1 MAPLITEEPL
11 DIITP
16 NSLRSC
22 TDVICAVLL
31 FIFIGGFIGLL
42 IYGIVS
48 GSASSVISVYN
59 SDGVRCST
67 DPTYKCNLYNDKD
80 GFLPDT
86 SSLAKAVCVTECP
99 STANVPTPCLADTV
113 NCQGGTFTP
122 TYTAFPLDYYCI
134 PSEVGT
140 DINLESIFNLSAFE
154 NWIYDLQEGWI
165 VLVAA
170 AGAGILL
177 SLLFFVFVRC
187 CAGPIIWLAIFICN
201 AGLITIGVFF
211 ILQAKGVTVPD
222 FVHNQLSTLSYDTLI
237 IVGSC
242 LIGGAVL
249 LSILAIC
256 LKSRISMG
264 VKAVELGSIF
274 LL

>member
-1 MAPLITEEPL
+1 M
-11 DIITP
+11 
-16 NSLRSC
+16 
-22 TDVICAVLL
+22 
-31 FIFIGGFIGLL
+31 FIFIGGFVGLL
-42 IYGIVS
+42 VYGAVK
-48 GSASSVISVYN
+48 GSASSVIAVHN

-67 DPTYKCNLYNDKD
+67 DPTYKCISTITQD
-80 GFLPDT
+80 GYLPDK
-86 SSLAKAVCVTECP
+86 SFLGKAVCVAECP
-99 STANVPTPCLADTV
+99 STVNVAMSCLTDSV

-122 TYTAFPLDYYCI
+122 TYAAFPLDSYCI
-134 PSEVGT
+134 PSDLGT
-140 DINLESIFNLSAFE
+140 NINLESIFNLNAFE
-154 NWIYDLQEGWI
+154 NWLYDLQEGWI
-165 VLVAA
+165 VLACA
-170 AGAGILL
+170 AGAGVIL

-264 VKAVELGSIF
+264 IRAV
-274 LL
+274 